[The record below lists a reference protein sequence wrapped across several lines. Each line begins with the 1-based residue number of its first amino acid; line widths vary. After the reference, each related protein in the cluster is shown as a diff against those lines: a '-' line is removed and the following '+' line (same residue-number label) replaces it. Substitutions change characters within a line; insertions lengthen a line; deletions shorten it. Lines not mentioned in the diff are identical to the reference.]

1 MQHDYGKIIELL
13 KTMKLTI
20 ITINLNN
27 RDGLR
32 RTMESVVSQTCQDF
46 EYVVIDGG
54 STDGSREVIMEH
66 QERLAYWCSEP
77 DRGIYNAMNKGVT
90 HATGDYCLFLNS
102 GDYLYNKDVVK
113 EVLPELDGR
122 YDIVYGRNMI
132 RDLNGLTRFKKN
144 EFRHCTNSIH
154 LMDNENICHQS
165 SFIMKEWLEKCPYD
179 ENLKI
184 RSDKKFFLDCYF
196 LNNCSFHYIDKLISV
211 FQLGGI
217 SGTGG
222 ALFFEENDRIMSKLF
237 PKRLVDDILLLDPE
251 LLYLWSQIPTSY
263 RLRKA
268 LIRLLSF
275 IITNYWFIKR
285 KK

>member
-1 MQHDYGKIIELL
+1 
-13 KTMKLTI
+13 MKLTI

-32 RTMESVVSQTCQDF
+32 RTLESVVGQTCQDF

-77 DRGIYNAMNKGVT
+77 DRGIYNAMNKGVA

-122 YDIVYGRNMI
+122 FDIVYGRIKIEDSYGNVA
-132 RDLNGLTRFKKN
+132 FPKKEYKHDAN
-144 EFRHCTNSIH
+144 AILLIKISIS
-154 LMDNENICHQS
+154 HQS
-165 SFIMKEWLEKCPYD
+165 IFFKREIIGNNPYD
-179 ENLKI
+179 ENYQVI
-184 RSDKKFFLDCYF
+184 ADKKLLYECYF
-196 LNNCSFHYIDKLISV
+196 NQNCTFHHIPTVISV
-211 FQLGGI
+211 FKLGGV
-217 SGTGG
+217 SGTQACKDEID
-222 ALFFEENDRIMSKLF
+222 ALNIKTF
-237 PKRLVDDILLLDPE
+237 PKRLVDDISLLDPE
-251 LLYLWSQIPTSY
+251 LLYLWGQIPTSY
-263 RLRKA
+263 RFRQILIFTLALLIKA
-268 LIRLLSF
+268 YKCL
-275 IITNYWFIKR
+275 

>member
-1 MQHDYGKIIELL
+1 
-13 KTMKLTI
+13 MKLTI

-32 RTMESVVSQTCQDF
+32 RTMESVISQTYQDF

-77 DRGIYNAMNKGVT
+77 DRGIYNAMNKGVA

-113 EVLPELDGR
+113 EVLPELDGE

-132 RDLNGLTRFKKN
+132 RDLDGLTKPKKN
-144 EFRHCTNSIH
+144 EFRYCTNSIQ
-154 LMDNENICHQS
+154 LINQNICHQA
-165 SFIMKEWLEKCPYD
+165 SFITKQWLEKYPYD
-179 ENLKI
+179 ENFKI
-184 RSDKKFFLDCYF
+184 VSDKKFFLECYF
-196 LNNCSFHYIDKLISV
+196 INNCSFHYIDKIISA

-217 SGTGG
+217 SCTGG
-222 ALFFEENDRIMSKLF
+222 LLFFEENDNLMSKFF
-237 PKRLVDDILLLDPE
+237 PKKLVEDIKLLDPE

-263 RLRKA
+263 RLRRA
-268 LIRLLSF
+268 LIRLLSC
-275 IITNYWFIKR
+275 IITVYLFFKR